1 MPSKVPCVSA
11 LIRELGYGRSD
22 WTKRQK
28 LYGLEDD
35 GDEEKFKRFDAL
47 MLVFARYSMQPLDP

>member
-1 MPSKVPCVSA
+1 MGEATGPSAK
-11 LIRELGYGRSD
+11 
-22 WTKRQK
+22 K

-47 MLVFARYSMQPLDP
+47 MLFFARYSMRPLDP